1 MIATSTK
8 LRGPRCERIGPREIS
23 VIKVVF
29 EPRLTI
35 LKYGERSKSHEMP
48 YRSRGR
54 RWLHRRRFVEICQLQ
69 HADLPAYRTVREGV
83 PQGHRVHG
91 RSNRPPIRHA
101 QHGGPVALPYTA
113 AGSDRGVRAPRAS
126 GYSELRAKK
135 SSISGTT
142 AYLHL
147 GGIGNGSI
155 GMGQS
160 GWGKSR
166 VRQPSAIMR
175 RRLCAERCRVQRI
188 ARGPH
193 AAQVDCVRYL
203 IAVEILRFPATEHV
217 SRPECSRESRWV
229 RIREGFIST
238 ARVRQPAGDAGAN
251 PIQRLVE
258 DLHPQASA
266 SRPRRRSTGIQP
278 QLRHEST

>member
-1 MIATSTK
+1 MAASPSLCRNMPASTRGFAGLSDCARRSAARSSRSWSIESTSNTTCATWWTS
-8 LRGPRCERIGPREIS
+8 C
-23 VIKVVF
+23 
-29 EPRLTI
+29 
-35 LKYGERSKSHEMP
+35 
-48 YRSRGR
+48 
-54 RWLHRRRFVEICQLQ
+54 
-69 HADLPAYRTVREGV
+69 A
-83 PQGHRVHG
+83 
-91 RSNRPPIRHA
+91 
-101 QHGGPVALPYTA
+101 TA

-203 IAVEILRFPATEHV
+203 TAVEILRFPATEHV

-229 RIREGFIST
+229 RMREGFISA
-238 ARVRQPAGDAGAN
+238 ARVRRTAGDAGAN
-251 PIQRLVE
+251 PMQRLVE
-258 DLHPQASA
+258 DLRPQASA
-266 SRPRRRSTGIQP
+266 SRRRRRSTGIQP
-278 QLRHEST
+278 QLRHESN

>member
-101 QHGGPVALPYTA
+101 QHGGPVALPPPVPTVACALLGHRGTA
-113 AGSDRGVRAPRAS
+113 SYAPRNPPYQAPQPICTWAGSVTDRLEWGNQGGANRAFANPVRSCADAS
-126 GYSELRAKK
+126 
-135 SSISGTT
+135 
-142 AYLHL
+142 
-147 GGIGNGSI
+147 
-155 GMGQS
+155 
-160 GWGKSR
+160 
-166 VRQPSAIMR
+166 VPSA
-175 RRLCAERCRVQRI
+175 V
-188 ARGPH
+188 G
-193 AAQVDCVRYL
+193 
-203 IAVEILRFPATEHV
+203 
-217 SRPECSRESRWV
+217 S
-229 RIREGFIST
+229 
-238 ARVRQPAGDAGAN
+238 
-251 PIQRLVE
+251 
-258 DLHPQASA
+258 SA
-266 SRPRRRSTGIQP
+266 SPEGRMRPRSTV
-278 QLRHEST
+278 